1 MGPHSSELNLDFYF
15 LVATITLNVPPSS
28 IPVGF
33 VFVMGLTLLEV
44 LLLMSSLH
52 TQLASFPVRL
62 NLRPCL
68 SLYALVSSSNNAV
81 AYYLMFASL
90 VVGSEEWGD
99 ILCCFGLAS

>member
-15 LVATITLNVPPSS
+15 LVATITLNVPPGS
-28 IPVGF
+28 IPLGF

-44 LLLMSSLH
+44 FLLMSLLH
-52 TQLASFPVRL
+52 TQLDSFPVRL
-62 NLRPCL
+62 SLRPCL
-68 SLYALVSSSNNAV
+68 SLYALVSSSNDTI

-90 VVGSEEWGD
+90 VVSDEEWGD